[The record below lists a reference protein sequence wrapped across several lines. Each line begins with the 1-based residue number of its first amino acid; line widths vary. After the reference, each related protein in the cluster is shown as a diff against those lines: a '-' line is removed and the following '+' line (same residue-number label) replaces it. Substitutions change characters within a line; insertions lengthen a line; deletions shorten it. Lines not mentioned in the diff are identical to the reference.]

1 MVVSKCLGCKSQD
14 PNWTYTAVL
23 SRPDLVETLHR
34 PPEPLGDC
42 VRGQISLRRVFEMSV
57 ANQLCS

>member
-1 MVVSKCLGCKSQD
+1 MVVSQRLGCKSQD
-14 PNWTYTAVL
+14 SNWTYTVVL

-42 VRGQISLRRVFEMSV
+42 VRGQISLRRVFETSV
-57 ANQLCS
+57 AD